1 MPFSFNDLKRNKK
14 RRKNGRSVK
23 QISSG
28 NASERLVTESNYP
41 TSSVSDI
48 SDKNIESGETYHYVN
63 HEHGY
68 AAACVDDDWVWRAA
82 IFLRGMKASW
92 EEGSGTGCVG

>member
-28 NASERLVTESNYP
+28 NASERLVTEFNYP

-48 SDKNIESGETYHYVN
+48 SDKNIESGETYHYVS

-68 AAACVDDDWVWRAA
+68 AAACVNDDLGLASSD
-82 IFLRGMKASW
+82 FL
-92 EEGSGTGCVG
+92 